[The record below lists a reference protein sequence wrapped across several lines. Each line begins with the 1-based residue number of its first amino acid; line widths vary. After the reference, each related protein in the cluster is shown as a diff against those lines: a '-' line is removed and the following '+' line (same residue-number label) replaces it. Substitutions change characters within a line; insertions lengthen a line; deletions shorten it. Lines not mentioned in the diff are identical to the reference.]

1 MFRCRVVL
9 EFFFMWLTQ
18 GSPGLSSQEGFDAG
32 KGFVNAAVYANDAE
46 KVMARKL
53 SIGMLGYP
61 LSFLTQE
68 LLSPYWKAH

>member
-53 SIGMLGYP
+53 SIGC
-61 LSFLTQE
+61 
-68 LLSPYWKAH
+68 